1 MTNIALWTIIIAVV
15 FFIVVTAMKVFI
27 NLSANEHST
36 NIKLLRERATII
48 VRALDQSGLENT
60 ARKTLAVTKLGELAQ
75 EFKINLTT
83 DQAAD
88 YIEAAVNEL
97 RQFVKPSEVVHTIA
111 PVSNDDNTTTV
122 DFSKGV

>member
-1 MTNIALWTIIIAVV
+1 MPNITLWTIIIAVV
-15 FFIVVTAMKVFI
+15 FFVLVTTMKVFI
-27 NLSANEHST
+27 YLSANEHST

-60 ARKTLAVTKLGELAQ
+60 TRKTLAVTKLGALAQ
-75 EFKINLTT
+75 EFKINLST

-88 YIEAAVNEL
+88 YIEAAVNEI
-97 RQFVKPSEVVHTIA
+97 RQLVKPSEIVHTIA
-111 PVSNDDNTTTV
+111 PVSDDSSTTV